1 MVRLS
6 VLRCDQL
13 YPPLSLAV
21 VSVRL
26 RVDPNGVVNIVNE
39 IICVWAIDC
48 YKCQVFGEFLA
59 ILHNCQGV
67 RGGAHG

>member
-39 IICVWAIDC
+39 IICVFVI
-48 YKCQVFGEFLA
+48 FLA
-59 ILHNCQGV
+59 ILHNCQGA
-67 RGGAHG
+67 RGGVHG